1 MSKYDFGSSSDSSG
15 NNGGNDNGGDRGYAP
30 SFKIAP
36 FIKLSGEL
44 SRLPVG
50 NSDWGQ
56 SIAVTYDNGKLYDG
70 ILTTRTDKDEYKV
83 FSWKD
88 APVIEDETL
97 SCEQLPPVLNK
108 TYGGTAYKYEIL
120 AARLEGDDEV
130 GFGDDAF
137 IKGKEFEGTGPI
149 PLAEV
154 LENENGDPEDRFTVW
169 ESASEHGPNSCAKT
183 TVKCLS
189 TAGSA
194 AVVDANSQNNWLADE
209 IELRPE
215 LVGMEIIYAKVQK
228 ESNES
233 DNSFFHPVFID
244 SAVGEMILPDNDSSG
259 DSSPAQEAA
268 QDAADEAEDNAEVES
283 PPGDSTAVAEFYDT
297 CQELEIDT
305 EPAVLGLL
313 EDMVADEDN
322 DLSDD
327 MVDRDA
333 IVADLVA

>member
-1 MSKYDFGSSSDSSG
+1 MSGKYDFGSSSDSSG
-15 NNGGNDNGGDRGYAP
+15 NSGSDNSGDRGYAP

-36 FIKLSGEL
+36 FIKLSGEV
-44 SRLPVG
+44 SRLSVG

-56 SIAVTYDNGKLYDG
+56 SIAVTYENGHLYDG

-83 FSWKD
+83 FSWQD

-97 SCEQLPPVLNK
+97 DCTQLPPVLNK
-108 TYGGTAYKYEIL
+108 TYGGTSYKYEIL

-137 IKGKEFEGTGPI
+137 VKGKEYEGTDPI

-154 LENENGDPEDRFTVW
+154 VEDDNGNGEDRFTVW

-183 TVKCLS
+183 TAKCLS
-189 TAGSA
+189 SAGSA
-194 AVVDANSQNNWLADE
+194 AVADANSKNNWLADG

-215 LVGMEIIYAKVQK
+215 LVGMEVIYAKVQK

-233 DNSFFHPVFID
+233 EHKFYHPVFID
-244 SAVGEMILPDNDSSG
+244 AAVGEMILPDNSG
-259 DSSPAQEAA
+259 DSTPAKEAVQEAA
-268 QDAADEAEDNAEVES
+268 EEAEENAEVETPS
-283 PPGDSTAVAEFYDT
+283 GDNTAVSEFYAT
-297 CQELEIDT
+297 CKELEIDT

-313 EDMVADEDN
+313 EDMVADDDN
-322 DLSDD
+322 DLSED
-327 MVDRDA
+327 MIDKDT
-333 IVADLVA
+333 IVSDLVA